1 MSDRL
6 AGSSDLIQALR
17 AEDIAEAWRL
27 LSIPVSVNMLD
38 SRETTALMVAAY
50 RGYADICT
58 RLIELGADVL
68 YFKYVDDDVSDD
80 GYSVD
85 DAEIRARMS
94 GDPSTLCVI
103 QCAMVE
109 AKWRS
114 CLNKANHGP
123 ELLVDAARL
132 GLTRLC
138 VEMIED
144 GVTLSPPDPQLE
156 LLLVLA
162 EDNVRALK
170 QWLERWNGLAW
181 RSQDGATALHEAVSC
196 MPSSSPA
203 PRKCIGWLL
212 SRGID
217 LHARTEAGDS
227 ALSRALM
234 NAPFEVIRQLLNAG
248 AQLTVP
254 DDCIELFYSR
264 DGVERLLLCGV
275 SIDQVDDMGH
285 TALYSACSF
294 RDEALAAW
302 LLEQGASPNVCT
314 RWGGFP
320 LEVAASKHRSF
331 EDSDNFFEEPDK
343 YDGVVIDHG
352 SIRLIELLVQHG
364 AALEFTDGDG
374 GPTALESALA
384 QGNSAAAETLLRLGA
399 RHPSE
404 RCGVDPAEQN

>member
-38 SRETTALMVAAY
+38 SRKTTALMVAAY
-50 RGYADICT
+50 RGYADMCT

-68 YFKYVDDDVSDD
+68 YVKYVDDDVSDD

-114 CLNKANHGP
+114 CLNKANRGP

-144 GVTLSPPDPQLE
+144 GVTLSPPDPQFE
-156 LLLVLA
+156 LSLVLA

-227 ALSRALM
+227 ALRRALM
-234 NAPFEVIRQLLNAG
+234 NAPREVIRQLLDAG
-248 AQLTVP
+248 AHVTLP
-254 DDCIELFYSR
+254 DDCIEMIYSR
-264 DGVERLLLCGV
+264 DGVERLLMCGV
-275 SIDQVDDMGH
+275 SIDQVDDLGH

-302 LLEQGASPNVCT
+302 LLEQGASPNVRT
-314 RWGGFP
+314 RSGGFP
-320 LEVAASKHRSF
+320 LEVAASNYGFK
-331 EDSDNFFEEPDK
+331 DSESYKSRIP
-343 YDGVVIDHG
+343 I
-352 SIRLIELLVQHG
+352 ILL
-364 AALEFTDGDG
+364 
-374 GPTALESALA
+374 
-384 QGNSAAAETLLRLGA
+384 
-399 RHPSE
+399 
-404 RCGVDPAEQN
+404 